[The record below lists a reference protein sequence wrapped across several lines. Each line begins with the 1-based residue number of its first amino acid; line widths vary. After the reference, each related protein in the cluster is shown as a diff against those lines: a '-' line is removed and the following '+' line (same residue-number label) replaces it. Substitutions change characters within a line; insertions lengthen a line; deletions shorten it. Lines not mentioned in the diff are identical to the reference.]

1 MSDCSNENMTGWQRK
16 LSKMIRTKW
25 NVNQELVL
33 VLTWAGEETV
43 VASDE
48 HKVFY

>member
-1 MSDCSNENMTGWQRK
+1 MTGWLRK

-25 NVNQELVL
+25 NVNPELVL
-33 VLTWAGEETV
+33 VLTCVCVWTGRGGGAETV
-43 VASDE
+43 VTTDE